1 MKTKTSPTI
10 EPGELAVFS
19 EKVWLAEAYDGSL
32 PCIAR
37 CGMYDAEAG
46 RCPGHCYRWDN
57 GEEVVFRF
65 ILPVGLVKDDTV
77 VVETPDPIL
86 RRFEGC
92 EGIRRSQVKYYDTLR
107 SMRQG
112 SAARGYGNGTL
123 YKRQTV
129 WCGDIMVDGVS
140 LHYSRPDK
148 AEVEKWL
155 DGMVSK
161 KKALKELAK
170 LKKNNKKSR

>member
-1 MKTKTSPTI
+1 MKKKTSPTI

-19 EKVWLAEAYDGSL
+19 ENVWLAEAYDGSL
-32 PCIAR
+32 PCFIR

-57 GEEVVFRF
+57 GEEVVFRY
-65 ILPVGLVKDDTV
+65 ILPVGMVKDDTE

-92 EGIRRSQVKYYDTLR
+92 ESRRRANVKYYDTLR
-107 SMRQG
+107 SMRDG
-112 SAARGYGNGTL
+112 GESRGYGNGTL
-123 YKRQTV
+123 YKRQTG
-129 WCGDIMVDGVS
+129 WAADIMVDGTV
-140 LHYSRPDK
+140 LHYFHPDK

-155 DGMVSK
+155 DGMVRK

-170 LKKNNKKSR
+170 LKKSNKKS